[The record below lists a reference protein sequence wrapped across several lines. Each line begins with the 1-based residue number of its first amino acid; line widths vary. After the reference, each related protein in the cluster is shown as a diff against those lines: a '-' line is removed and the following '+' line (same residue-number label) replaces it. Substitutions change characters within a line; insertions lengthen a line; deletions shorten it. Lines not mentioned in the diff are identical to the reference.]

1 MKPLFLRNLAEWI
14 EEWQLSQVS
23 NSQKFTLSKQTSEAL
38 TTTLRCTASLIDDLI
53 QEGYDY
59 FLISRLLTDPLE
71 LRLSKYRQMSGGRFL
86 IGLRELETSERILA
100 VKTLLKE
107 SVNIW
112 EEDVRKE
119 SCNISLM
126 KLFDDKLQEILPDIE
141 ECNLDSESFE
151 VATVISGYVVK
162 KVNKKIKCGVCK
174 TFLLAESGEV
184 QCQYFEKLSRGGLI
198 LPAIDFTHVSKAFA
212 ILDTA
217 IFLIRDSTLCDR
229 YVAERV
235 LRLNDCATSFLC
247 DEHQV
252 IGVKFINRVVTNIY
266 FNNEQK
272 QFSDEIR
279 KNSVKDFKSRQRKKL
294 KLN

>member
-1 MKPLFLRNLAEWI
+1 
-14 EEWQLSQVS
+14 
-23 NSQKFTLSKQTSEAL
+23 
-38 TTTLRCTASLIDDLI
+38 
-53 QEGYDY
+53 
-59 FLISRLLTDPLE
+59 
-71 LRLSKYRQMSGGRFL
+71 MSGGRFL

-151 VATVISGYVVK
+151 LATVISGYVVK
-162 KVNKKIKCGVCK
+162 KFNKKIKCGVFK

-198 LPAIDFTHVSKAFA
+198 LPAIDFTPYVSKAFA

-217 IFLIRDSTLCDR
+217 IFLI
-229 YVAERV
+229 
-235 LRLNDCATSFLC
+235 
-247 DEHQV
+247 
-252 IGVKFINRVVTNIY
+252 
-266 FNNEQK
+266 
-272 QFSDEIR
+272 
-279 KNSVKDFKSRQRKKL
+279 
-294 KLN
+294 

>member
-38 TTTLRCTASLIDDLI
+38 MTTLRCTASLIDDLI

-71 LRLSKYRQMSGGRFL
+71 LRFSKYRQMSGGRFL
-86 IGLRELETSERILA
+86 IGLRELETSERMLA

-151 VATVISGYVVK
+151 VATVISG
-162 KVNKKIKCGVCK
+162 CG
-174 TFLLAESGEV
+174 
-184 QCQYFEKLSRGGLI
+184 
-198 LPAIDFTHVSKAFA
+198 
-212 ILDTA
+212 
-217 IFLIRDSTLCDR
+217 
-229 YVAERV
+229 
-235 LRLNDCATSFLC
+235 
-247 DEHQV
+247 
-252 IGVKFINRVVTNIY
+252 
-266 FNNEQK
+266 
-272 QFSDEIR
+272 
-279 KNSVKDFKSRQRKKL
+279 
-294 KLN
+294 